1 MARKKIKNAAAQ
13 ELGRRGGIIRS
24 KLLTQEQRSAIAR
37 LGGLAMQR
45 NKRAA
50 VQTQADRP
58 APIPVV

>member
-1 MARKKIKNAAAQ
+1 MARKKIKNAAAM

-45 NKRAA
+45 YKRDRDAA
-50 VQTQADRP
+50 LQTP
-58 APIPVV
+58 ES

>member
-1 MARKKIKNAAAQ
+1 M

-45 NKRAA
+45 YKRDRDAA
-50 VQTQADRP
+50 LQTP
-58 APIPVV
+58 ES